1 MTFARNG
8 IRAVLFDYGNTLIEY
23 GPRQVEAQYV
33 ALEKELF
40 RLFGHCDS
48 SRLKAIRDHQAL
60 APYNNGY
67 VENDMELITGELIEK
82 MYQVVPEDAQIEALL
97 ETRYTAFV
105 HAIEVSSDVPSLL
118 IRLRD
123 QYRLGLVSN
132 YPCSRAIEGS
142 LKKTGLREFFEVVV
156 VSGDLGYVKPHAK
169 PFETML
175 DHLKLHPEECLFVGD
190 NWLADVQGA
199 KRMGMPAIL
208 ISQYTPYEEFKPSD
222 GDHQPDAT
230 INHLSEL
237 EALLL
242 R

>member
-8 IRAVLFDYGNTLIEY
+8 IKAVLFDYGNKLIEY
-23 GPRQVEAQYV
+23 GPRQIEAQYV
-33 ALEKELF
+33 ALDKELS

-48 SRLKAIRDHQAL
+48 SRLKAIRDRQTL
-60 APYNNGY
+60 APFHNGY
-67 VENDMELITGELIEK
+67 VENDMELITGELIEE
-82 MYQVVPEDAQIEALL
+82 MYQIVPEDAQIEALI
-97 ETRYTAFV
+97 ETRYKAFV

-118 IRLRD
+118 TKLRD

-132 YPCSRAIEGS
+132 YPCSRSIEGS
-142 LKKTGLREFFEVVV
+142 LKRTGLRDLFEAVV
-156 VSGDLGYVKPHAK
+156 VSGDLGYAKPHAK

-175 DHLKLHPEECLFVGD
+175 GRLKLLPEECLFVGD

-222 GDHQPDAT
+222 GDHQPDA
-230 INHLSEL
+230 IVSHLSEL
-237 EALLL
+237 DALLL
-242 R
+242 P